1 MKETNGS
8 SPFENWNNLRSS
20 FSSPSIEGAPF
31 TIYLSRTMIAY
42 KVIEN
47 LLYMLSTSLGISPGT
62 DGPADWGTGLFRV
75 TRGLGFDFHPNQKW
89 QICWEACQFSIDS
102 QQCG

>member
-47 LLYMLSTSLGISPGT
+47 LLYILSTSLGMSEG
-62 DGPADWGTGLFRV
+62 GWLS
-75 TRGLGFDFHPNQKW
+75 GLGRRVVSCNFRFNFPEPEVAD
-89 QICWEACQFSIDS
+89 IL
-102 QQCG
+102 GR